1 MSKKMVEP
9 FVVWRAHVLSGNIE
23 KLEVVGETEHY
34 YTREYKSTNYWTKE
48 VKIRRE
54 RLAKSTGYYKTF
66 ATWQEAHEFVALVY
80 ERKVVDYGRALKQAQ
95 GALEAI
101 RKAEPEQDFNAP
113 RW

>member
-9 FVVWRAHVLSGNIE
+9 FVVWKAYASSGNIE
-23 KLEVVGETEHY
+23 KLEVVGETENY
-34 YTREYKSTNYWTKE
+34 YTLEYESTHYWTKE
-48 VKIRRE
+48 VEIRRE
-54 RLAKSTGYYKTF
+54 RLAKSNRYYKTF

-95 GALEAI
+95 GTLEAI